1 MGVILEPE
9 VGEEA
14 LHYHHGNTHKEGI
27 GDAEFRLE
35 IEAIISKQATTCL
48 LYTSRCV

>member
-35 IEAIISKQATTCL
+35 DVYKRQTLRFIPMHSLPE
-48 LYTSRCV
+48 